1 MEEFLGVKYV
11 MVGYENFE
19 DYLIFIGVGYIARK
33 AALTLRPTHCLTLNE
48 NGTYTFSFN
57 SRLVNSSVTFALG
70 IEFDEVKPD
79 GVKVKSVITIEGN
92 KMIHIQ
98 REENG
103 RTSKHI
109 REFFHDKMIATT
121 TAEGLDKIVKRYF
134 EAVR

>member
-1 MEEFLGVKYV
+1 MDEFLGVKYV

-33 AALTLRPTHCLTLNE
+33 AALALRPTHCLTLNE
-48 NGTYTFSFN
+48 NGTYTFSFH
-57 SRLVNSSVTFALG
+57 SKLVSSSVTFVSGL
-70 IEFDEVKPD
+70 EFDEIKPD
-79 GVKVKSVITIEGN
+79 GIKVKSLITIVGN

-109 REFFHDKMIATT
+109 REFFEDKMVATT
-121 TAEGLDKIVKRYF
+121 TAEGLNKVVKRYF